1 MGNNGS
7 LEKRCI
13 KELIS
18 LGYRRISPAENRA
31 ARSDL
36 KNALLKG
43 DLISSIQKINEV
55 DTATALAVYRR
66 LIKVRNNEDWMILL
80 RGGLTYLNKETQQ
93 RQLIRLIDFRNLKN
107 NRFTVTNHLL
117 INSPKP
123 QAADMVIYVN
133 GIPVVVME
141 AEDSSKVPALRRLQ
155 SHFNDIP
162 RLFFS
167 NLFCIAVRESNLYYG
182 VPGETLEAWGCWKDP
197 WPKSSNDFSSPLS
210 QQLFSLLSPS
220 RLLDILRHFIFFEKV
235 ADRTL
240 KRVCRYQQY
249 RSVNTI
255 ATGFL
260 NASFDSAVVQQAQGS
275 GRSIGMIFLALKLNL
290 NPAMKGIQRSPA
302 KILVLTKRRKFL
314 DRFEQAFSSLQ
325 LEQPKKV
332 NNRFTLSKHLQ
343 DSHDGAILLADPELL
358 SSLILSN
365 SERESDWY
373 IFIDEFQII
382 SQKDYIDSIINALP
396 KAKIVGFSST
406 WANNSGSAQTL
417 ATDLSR
423 FDSVQS
429 YSAEQAI
436 NDGITVPLSYMSRQS
451 EWHVRPHQAEELFN
465 DWYSKEP
472 RVVRDA
478 LQHKGLS
485 ETEIAKCPRRIKAIA
500 KDIWTHFQE
509 YLVPNGLKAQ
519 LITVDSEAA
528 VLYKRAIEAE
538 AKAAMRKRGFPSR
551 MAVAHASISCA
562 CVFASKQSDR
572 EPSNNAYI
580 QSMRQDLL
588 AFATDIHAERKL
600 FQRFCD
606 RNDPLGILISSDMR
620 FQDMD
625 AAQVSVIYLD
635 APLVGYDYL
644 RAIGRANRILDEYK
658 SYGLLID
665 YFGVTASKDNALEAY
680 VGTPESRTISRTG
693 PNRAR
698 LLKVY
703 EKLSLWL
710 SRLERTGVNLVEIK
724 AEFDQALEFFHVE
737 SQWEPFKNAV
747 LDFVRAY
754 ESLVPDYAVTPYTG
768 DLKWVLCFMAYAEK
782 SHAGSGITDLLRNCS
797 PRTYQLLTRY
807 IEVMDISSLSPI
819 PREREFKQLPAG
831 VREKA
836 GLQ

>member
-1 MGNNGS
+1 MGNKDS
-7 LEKRCI
+7 LDKRCI

-18 LGYRRISPAENRA
+18 LGYRWIPPAENRA

-43 DLISSIQKINEV
+43 ELISSIQQINSV

-66 LIKVRNNEDWMILL
+66 LIKVRSNEDWVTLL

-107 NRFTVTNHLL
+107 NRFTVTNRLL
-117 INSPKP
+117 INSPKS
-123 QAADMVIYVN
+123 QVADMVIYAN

-141 AEDSSKVPALRRLQ
+141 VENTSKETAFRRLQ
-155 SHFNDIP
+155 NHFNDIP

-167 NLFCIAVRESNLYYG
+167 NLFCIAVRENNLYYG
-182 VPGETLEAWGCWKDP
+182 VPGETLEAWGVWKDP
-197 WPKSSNDFSSPLS
+197 WPKSSKDFNNPLS

-220 RLLDILRHFIFFEKV
+220 RLLDILRNFIFFEKM
-235 ADRTL
+235 AGRTL

-249 RSVNTI
+249 QAVNMI
-255 ATGFL
+255 VAGFL
-260 NASFDSAVVQQAQGS
+260 NDSFNSAVVQHAQGS
-275 GRSIGMIFLALKLNL
+275 GRSISMVFLALKLGL
-290 NPAMKGIQRSPA
+290 NPIMTDSQRSPA

-314 DRFEQAFSSLQ
+314 DRFEQAVSSLR
-325 LEQPKKV
+325 LEQPKKM
-332 NNRFTLSKHLQ
+332 NNRSTLSKHLQ
-343 DSHDGAILLADPELL
+343 DSQSGAILLADPELL
-358 SSLILSN
+358 NGLTFSN
-365 SERESDWY
+365 PVSDWY
-373 IFIDEFQII
+373 LFIDEFQTA
-382 SQKDYIDSIINALP
+382 SQKDCVDSAFKILS
-396 KAKIVGFSST
+396 KAKIVGFSSAWVNGLEDSQELMT
-406 WANNSGSAQTL
+406 SF
-417 ATDLSR
+417 SR

-436 NDGITVPLSYMSRQS
+436 SDGVTVPLSYMSRQS
-451 EWHVRPHQAEELFN
+451 EWHVRPHLAEELFN

-485 ETEIAKCPRRIKAIA
+485 ETEIAKCPHRIKAIA
-500 KDIWTHFQE
+500 KDIWAHYQE

-551 MAVAHASISCA
+551 MAAAHANLSCA

-572 EPSNNAYI
+572 ERSNNAYI
-580 QSMRQDLL
+580 QSLRQDLL

-600 FQRFCD
+600 FHRFCD

-625 AAQVSVIYLD
+625 AAAVSVIYLD

-665 YFGVTASKDNALEAY
+665 YFGVTASEDRGLKDYAD
-680 VGTPESRTISRTG
+680 TPESRTIFDTK

-703 EKLSLWL
+703 NQLSLWL

-737 SQWEPFKNAV
+737 SQWEPFKKAV

-768 DLKWVLCFMAYAEK
+768 DLKWVLCFMAYAEE
-782 SHAGSGITDLLRNCS
+782 SRTGSGITDLLRDCS
-797 PRTYQLLTRY
+797 PRTYQLLMRH

-819 PREREFKQLPAG
+819 PRERELKQLPAKI
-831 VREKA
+831 REKA
-836 GLQ
+836 SSQ